1 MTLEDELKCSPQT
14 PDTEVGPSKY
24 TCRVPEIKP
33 DEDGLRPWGNDM
45 QKVDGNRIIKVV
57 RKWLLQEHIFLK
69 P

>member
-24 TCRVPEIKP
+24 TCRVPESKP
-33 DEDGLRPWGNDM
+33 DEDGLRQWGNDM

-57 RKWLLQEHIFLK
+57 RK
-69 P
+69 